1 MKEKKQNRN
10 SKNHQPDSKQ
20 FNLKRHM
27 STAVTVYISGLKL
40 VSDNVTGI
48 LWSKTQSLSHSLR
61 NKEDAVIE

>member
-1 MKEKKQNRN
+1 
-10 SKNHQPDSKQ
+10 
-20 FNLKRHM
+20 M